1 MQNLFQKM
9 DAYDINQKLCNETT
23 LTNGF
28 LVRCYLE
35 IDSFNVSTYLTL
47 FNACVFIPWI
57 VYVIVKLFGKTA
69 FYVAAIADAF
79 RIANGFLPVNVEFP
93 LPVPT
98 KLFVPDDL
106 SLSLIIFFE
115 RAPSCYF

>member
-28 LVRCYLE
+28 LVRCNFD

-47 FNACVFIPWI
+47 INACVFIPWI
-57 VYVIVKLFGKTA
+57 SYVIIKTFGKMDKTGVSMLA
-69 FYVAAIADAF
+69 VSF
-79 RIANGFLPVNVEFP
+79 
-93 LPVPT
+93 
-98 KLFVPDDL
+98 
-106 SLSLIIFFE
+106 
-115 RAPSCYF
+115 CQ

>member
-47 FNACVFIPWI
+47 FNACVFIPSDALSI
-57 VYVIVKLFGKTA
+57 VVVW
-69 FYVAAIADAF
+69 VW
-79 RIANGFLPVNVEFP
+79 
-93 LPVPT
+93 
-98 KLFVPDDL
+98 
-106 SLSLIIFFE
+106 
-115 RAPSCYF
+115 CWQW

>member
-57 VYVIVKLFGKTA
+57 VYVIVKTFGKMDKTGVSMLTVSFCQQVLMLA
-69 FYVAAIADAF
+69 FSIM
-79 RIANGFLPVNVEFP
+79 FLIQ
-93 LPVPT
+93 
-98 KLFVPDDL
+98 D
-106 SLSLIIFFE
+106 
-115 RAPSCYF
+115 